1 MPIVISA
8 WTGKEMLIDEPGGVA
23 YITLA
28 NGDIVEVAETQEE
41 ALAMVQ
47 EQTPIEGEPTP
58 EEGV

>member
-28 NGDIVEVAETQEE
+28 NGDIVEVYETKEE
-41 ALAMVQ
+41 AIAA
-47 EQTPIEGEPTP
+47 EQVTEEVTPV
-58 EEGV
+58 EGV

>member
-28 NGDIVEVAETQEE
+28 NGDIVEVYETKEE
-41 ALAMVQ
+41 AIAA
-47 EQTPIEGEPTP
+47 EQVTEVVTPV
-58 EEGV
+58 EGV